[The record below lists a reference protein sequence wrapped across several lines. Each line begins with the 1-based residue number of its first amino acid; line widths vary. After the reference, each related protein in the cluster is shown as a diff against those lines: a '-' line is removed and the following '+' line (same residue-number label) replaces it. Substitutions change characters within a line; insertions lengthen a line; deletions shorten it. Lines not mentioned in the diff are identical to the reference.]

1 MSLLHWKGS
10 RFLNARDEGSQISE
24 MTSFYEAAKVMY
36 PLWCQ
41 NYPFEHWIGFLE
53 SFNLILRRKSRF
65 FITIAGRE
73 FLKYLVGTGVS
84 RSAYHTDGNW
94 RDGYFKSAA
103 RDQEFIFEEK
113 KPVKEWGDEI

>member
-1 MSLLHWKGS
+1 
-10 RFLNARDEGSQISE
+10 
-24 MTSFYEAAKVMY
+24 MTSFYEAARVMY
-36 PLWCQ
+36 SLRYQ
-41 NYPFEHWIGFLE
+41 NYPFEGWIGFLE
-53 SFNLILRRKSRF
+53 SFNLILRRESRF

-94 RDGYFKSAA
+94 RNGYFKSAA

-113 KPVKEWGDEI
+113 KPAEEWGYEIIKAGLGI